1 MKKKNKNKKLIF
13 MIVILLVL
21 IIFLIYYY
29 ATKDDIFKKYK
40 KDKSNNIVYTIY
52 SDKNI
57 NVPNINLKGVGVE
70 EINKNIVDKANEFL
84 KGKNTITYTFEING
98 KILSLAIQYVDYYE
112 DKYYPTISYDVY
124 NVNFYDSKVLSN
136 KDMLDLYEISE
147 SDVKPIIES
156 KFYEYFKELKEKNY
170 YHNECDYG
178 CFLFQRGI
186 ENDKYMNNIYYY
198 IKNGNLYAIRPFKI
212 YSSFKEENYFSTKH
226 FLIQITQ

>member
-84 KGKNTITYTFEING
+84 KGKNTITYT
-98 KILSLAIQYVDYYE
+98 
-112 DKYYPTISYDVY
+112 
-124 NVNFYDSKVLSN
+124 
-136 KDMLDLYEISE
+136 
-147 SDVKPIIES
+147 
-156 KFYEYFKELKEKNY
+156 
-170 YHNECDYG
+170 
-178 CFLFQRGI
+178 
-186 ENDKYMNNIYYY
+186 
-198 IKNGNLYAIRPFKI
+198 
-212 YSSFKEENYFSTKH
+212 
-226 FLIQITQ
+226 